1 MSLTVTTAAGTRP
14 RSWGRV
20 TVSFSRRGG
29 LALRSCVG
37 LAFLALLWAI
47 LGWAG
52 ALDPM
57 VVPTIGATFSD
68 LWTLVGLSDFWSALG
83 TTLESTFLGLAAG
96 LVIALPLAVLIA
108 DHRWLRRALMPT
120 VESLRPIPPIVI
132 LPIAVLIIGSGV
144 VTPLVLVLQGVLWL
158 LLIQA
163 SYGVA
168 SIDPVVIETAR
179 SFRVDRIRMLLL
191 VKLPAAA
198 PVILSGLRLAATSAF
213 SVSIMVELVG
223 GQKGLGQSLSIAQS
237 GNQIARVYSI
247 SLATGLLGLIIAWIF
262 GRLQRQISP
271 WFGASAS

>member
-1 MSLTVTTAAGTRP
+1 MTATSTGARP
-14 RSWGRV
+14 RSWGRA
-20 TVSFSRRGG
+20 TVSVSRKSG

-37 LAFLALLWAI
+37 LAFLALLWAV
-47 LGWAG
+47 LGWVS
-52 ALDPM
+52 ALNPM

-83 TTLESTFLGLAAG
+83 ITLESTFLGLAAG

-120 VESLRPIPPIVI
+120 VESFRPIPPIVI
-132 LPIAVLIIGSGV
+132 LPIAVLIIGSGI

-223 GQKGLGQSLSIAQS
+223 GQRGLGQSLSIAQS

-247 SLATGLLGLIIAWIF
+247 SLATGLLGLIIAFIF